1 MKREKVIMCSL
12 LAVLLC
18 LGLPRAYAE
27 EFMPDSEIWEEMP
40 VAEDEAFFDVLFFAE
55 DEFFEAV
62 PEAEPEAFTEDEFFF
77 DEQFLTEDEFFEAVP
92 EAEPEAF
99 TEDEF
104 FFDEQFLP
112 EDEVFEAVL
121 EAEPEEEAENNPQSA
136 YSAEDTSVPGAET
149 DTESDLI
156 LEGQKEPA
164 SETSYT
170 EEDTETFDME
180 PETEPESAPELIVES
195 EQINEPDPEPSF
207 TLITPDDLSIVFGVE
222 TQSIGFVFVS
232 DVTDMPEGARILLYI
247 DDPAFV
253 NVDDPYETIP
263 LAITDEW
270 GNNVICLYD
279 EVMGEQAVELY
290 IHVGAEDW
298 NRAAL
303 GTYAATISYRAVV
316 A

>member
-1 MKREKVIMCSL
+1 M
-12 LAVLLC
+12 
-18 LGLPRAYAE
+18 
-27 EFMPDSEIWEEMP
+27 
-40 VAEDEAFFDVLFFAE
+40 
-55 DEFFEAV
+55 
-62 PEAEPEAFTEDEFFF
+62 
-77 DEQFLTEDEFFEAVP
+77 TEDEFFEAVP

-316 A
+316 E